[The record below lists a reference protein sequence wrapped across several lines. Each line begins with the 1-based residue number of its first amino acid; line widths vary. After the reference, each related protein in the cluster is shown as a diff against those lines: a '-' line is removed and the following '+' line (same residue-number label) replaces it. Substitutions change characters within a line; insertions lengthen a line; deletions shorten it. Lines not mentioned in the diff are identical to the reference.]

1 MKRGISLFGLTLC
14 LVFGAAAQDK
24 GKEAEDEGAS
34 KTFNHFRIG
43 GYGEMLYQHMDYYP
57 WRYGTD
63 GSGAASDNRSEISIP
78 RFILAFD
85 YKFRHDIVLTAEIE
99 FEYGGTGAGIEHEY
113 TESGEYETEI
123 EKAGEVAMEQFHI
136 TKYFS
141 PAFGVRAGHM
151 IVPLGLTNTHHE
163 PINYFGA
170 ARPEGE
176 MTLIPCTWHE
186 TGLAFV
192 GTINDFAYQAMVI
205 NGLDPNGF
213 DTQNWIRNGRQTRF
227 EITNMTNPAFAARVD
242 YSGVKNLRMG
252 LSGYYAPSTGKNA
265 SNPNVMKGIKGAV
278 TLVSADA
285 QYKSRDLIA
294 RANVIY
300 GNVDESSAISY
311 QNARIPKA
319 TGFKRTPVA
328 QNALTYFAEA
338 GYNVGSFFGHKADI
352 FPFIRFEYLN
362 SQQHVSTG
370 QGALAD
376 PKNKLQI
383 LSAGVNYFLL
393 PNLVVKADYAHRKV
407 ASGDANSEN
416 TLSVGIAYIGWFF
429 SN

>member
-1 MKRGISLFGLTLC
+1 MKRCISSFGLTLC
-14 LVFGAAAQDK
+14 LVFGASAQNK
-24 GKEAEDEGAS
+24 GNEAEGDL
-34 KTFNHFRIG
+34 KNLNPFRVG

-63 GSGAASDNRSEISIP
+63 GSGAVADKRSQISIP

-85 YKFRHDIVLTAEIE
+85 YKFRSDIVLSAEIE
-99 FEYGGTGAGIEHEY
+99 FEYGGTGSGIEHEY
-113 TESGEYETEI
+113 TESGEYEIEI
-123 EKAGEVAMEQFHI
+123 EKAGEVALEQFHI

-141 PAFGVRAGHM
+141 PSFGVRAGHM
-151 IVPLGLTNTHHE
+151 IVPLGLTNAHHE
-163 PINYFGA
+163 PINFFGA

-186 TGLAFV
+186 SGLAFV
-192 GTINDFAYQAMVI
+192 GTINKFAYQGMIV

-227 EITNMTNPAFAARVD
+227 EITNMTNPAYAARVD
-242 YSGVKNLRMG
+242 YSGIKNLRLGM
-252 LSGYYAPSTGKNA
+252 SGYYAPSTAKNA

-278 TLVSADA
+278 ALASADV
-285 QYKSRDLIA
+285 QYKSPDLIA

-300 GNVDESSAISY
+300 GNVDESSSISY

-319 TGFKRTPVA
+319 TGFSRTPVA

-338 GYNVGSFFGHKADI
+338 GYNVGSLFNCKAAI
-352 FPFIRFEYLN
+352 FPFVRFEYLN
-362 SQQHVSTG
+362 SQQKVANG
-370 QGALAD
+370 QGALSD

-383 LSAGVNYFLL
+383 LTTGVNYFVL
-393 PNLVVKADYAHRKV
+393 PNLVVKADYAHRRV

-416 TLSVGIAYIGWFF
+416 TVSVGIAYVGWFF
-429 SN
+429 SNY